1 MTKPVL
7 IILHQEHSTPGR
19 VGYALRQRG
28 FTLDLRR
35 PPLGEA
41 LPNNLKDYSGV
52 VIFGGPMSAN
62 DPDAFIGAEIKLI
75 ERTLK
80 AETPFLGLCL
90 GAQLLCRAMGTRVY
104 NHPEEATEIGY
115 YPLRPTKAGEEWA
128 TSHGARWPRA
138 VYHWHREGFDLPK
151 GAELLAEGE
160 AFLHQAFRIGQ
171 KTLALQFHPE
181 VTYAMICRWTTR
193 SFEKMNHKG
202 ARAPH
207 EHREGWFEHDHDVEQ
222 WLNAVLDGWIGYPNR
237 SNAPT

>member
-1 MTKPVL
+1 VTKPVL

-28 FTLDLRR
+28 FHLHLCR

-52 VIFGGPMSAN
+52 VVFGGPMSAN
-62 DPDAFIGAEIKLI
+62 DSDAFIGEEIKLI

-104 NHPEEATEIGY
+104 KHPEEETEIGY
-115 YPLRPTKAGEEWA
+115 YPLRPTKAGEDWA
-128 TSHGARWPRA
+128 KSHGAKWPRA

-207 EHREGWFEHDHDVEQ
+207 EHRDGWFEHDHDVEQ
-222 WLNAVLDGWIGYPNR
+222 WLNAVLDGWIGRPQ
-237 SNAPT
+237 SA

>member
-1 MTKPVL
+1 
-7 IILHQEHSTPGR
+7 
-19 VGYALRQRG
+19 
-28 FTLDLRR
+28 
-35 PPLGEA
+35 
-41 LPNNLKDYSGV
+41 
-52 VIFGGPMSAN
+52 
-62 DPDAFIGAEIKLI
+62 
-75 ERTLK
+75 
-80 AETPFLGLCL
+80 
-90 GAQLLCRAMGTRVY
+90 
-104 NHPEEATEIGY
+104 
-115 YPLRPTKAGEEWA
+115 
-128 TSHGARWPRA
+128 
-138 VYHWHREGFDLPK
+138 LPK